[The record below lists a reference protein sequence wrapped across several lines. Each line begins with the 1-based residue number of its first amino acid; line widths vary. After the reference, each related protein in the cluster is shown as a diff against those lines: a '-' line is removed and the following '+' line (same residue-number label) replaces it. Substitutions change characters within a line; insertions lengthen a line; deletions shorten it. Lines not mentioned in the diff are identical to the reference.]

1 MKQKPPEKTKKR
13 CVSTDSGHTQ
23 MHSCRPA
30 RSHALIH
37 DRLRPRALIQHT
49 WYVQKKHNQNIKN
62 KTQNK
67 HQNQNQNKTK
77 PKTKTKTNQKN
88 TRYVR
93 RTRHHTHA
101 LTQAC
106 EQHTP
111 CQDVKVN
118 EQITLKQKKNSQI
131 IPKME
136 QKKIRISVKQL
147 LTINVNCG
155 KGK

>member
-111 CQDVKVN
+111 CQGLVGSTDSPGSSKRVHMHSHRLARAPTQCVRS
-118 EQITLKQKKNSQI
+118 TRKKTN
-131 IPKME
+131 
-136 QKKIRISVKQL
+136 
-147 LTINVNCG
+147 
-155 KGK
+155 